1 MKILIDNRT
10 ELTNEEIGTIIDDL
24 QEGEKGNTQ
33 YYGKWKG
40 YAIKYKGKALHIET
54 MVMKKY
60 FKVLVLEGEKYEQ
73 RRNMERH
80 SRI

>member
-10 ELTNEEIGTIIDDL
+10 SLNNEEVGIILDDL
-24 QEGEKGNTQ
+24 QEREKGSTQ

-40 YAIKYKGKALHIET
+40 YELENKIGQKLKIET

-60 FKVLVLEGEKYEQ
+60 FKVLLQEGDK
-73 RRNMERH
+73 
-80 SRI
+80 

>member
-10 ELTNEEIGTIIDDL
+10 KLNNEEVGIILDDL
-24 QEGEKGNTQ
+24 QEREKGSTQ

-40 YAIKYKGKALHIET
+40 YELENRIGHKFKIET

-60 FKVLVLEGEKYEQ
+60 FKVLIQEGDDK
-73 RRNMERH
+73 
-80 SRI
+80 

>member
-24 QEGEKGNTQ
+24 QEQEKNTTQ

-40 YAIKYKGKALHIET
+40 YSIKYKKNHYI
-54 MVMKKY
+54 
-60 FKVLVLEGEKYEQ
+60 
-73 RRNMERH
+73 
-80 SRI
+80 

>member
-10 ELTNEEIGTIIDDL
+10 QLSNKDVGIIIDSL
-24 QEGEKGNTQ
+24 QEKEKGTTQ

-40 YAIKYKGKALHIET
+40 YEIEIKDKKIHIET

-60 FKVLVLEGEKYEQ
+60 FKVLLFQK
-73 RRNMERH
+73 
-80 SRI
+80 

>member
-10 ELTNEEIGTIIDDL
+10 QLSNKDVGIIIDGL
-24 QEGEKGNTQ
+24 QEKEKGTTQ

-40 YAIKYKGKALHIET
+40 YEIETKIKKIHIET

-60 FKVLVLEGEKYEQ
+60 FKVLLLEE
-73 RRNMERH
+73 
-80 SRI
+80 

>member
-10 ELTNEEIGTIIDDL
+10 KLNNEEIGILIDDL
-24 QEGEKGNTQ
+24 QEREKNTTQ

-40 YAIKYKGKALHIET
+40 YELERRNGEKLKIET

-60 FKVLVLEGEKYEQ
+60 FKVLIMEEK
-73 RRNMERH
+73 
-80 SRI
+80 